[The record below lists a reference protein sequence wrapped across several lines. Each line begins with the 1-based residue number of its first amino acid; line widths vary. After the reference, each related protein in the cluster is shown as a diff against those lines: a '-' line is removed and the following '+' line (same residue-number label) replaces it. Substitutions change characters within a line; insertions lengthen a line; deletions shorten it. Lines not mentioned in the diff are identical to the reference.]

1 MRKIFQI
8 SGIIVLMISITACGH
23 SAQAETVESTT
34 VVETTVEETTTATP
48 TTEESTETSIVEE
61 IAVKLDLPT
70 LSTGKTFDELNAMA
84 YESLY
89 NNWADSL
96 DEETRNFLG
105 KEGLSEMVKSSLTDF
120 TEQEIS
126 EVTDYILTKV
136 PVTEG
141 STMETIESIQKES
154 QQQQQTKPKETQA
167 SQQQSKPKETQ
178 ASQPQQTQPAQDENL
193 TPEEQKMLENWNK
206 LQEEIG
212 SREQDFSLPT
222 NGHAYHY
229 TPEERAAEDEAWAD
243 FEMNGGL

>member
-1 MRKIFQI
+1 MRKVFRI
-8 SGIIVLMISITACGH
+8 SGIIVIMISIAACGKQT
-23 SAQAETVESTT
+23 QAETVPPSTAI
-34 VVETTVEETTTATP
+34 ETTVEETTTAAS
-48 TTEESTETSIVEE
+48 TTEESTEKSIVEE

-126 EVTDYILTKV
+126 EVTDYILAKV

-141 STMETIESIQKES
+141 STMETIEFIQKES

-167 SQQQSKPKETQ
+167 SQQQSKPKEPQ
-178 ASQPQQTQPAQDENL
+178 ASQPTQPQQTQPVDEDSWMEQF
-193 TPEEQKMLENWNK
+193 TPEERAYMDSLSQTPQKVNTSD
-206 LQEEIG
+206 G
-212 SREQDFSLPT
+212 
-222 NGHAYHY
+222 GHAYEY
-229 TPEERAAEDEAWAD
+229 TPEERAAEDKAWAD
-243 FEMNGGL
+243 FNMNGGM

>member
-1 MRKIFQI
+1 MRKVFQI

-23 SAQAETVESTT
+23 SAQAETVEPTT
-34 VVETTVEETTTATP
+34 VVETTVEETTTAAP
-48 TTEESTETSIVEE
+48 TTEESTEKSIVEE
-61 IAVKLDLPT
+61 IAVKLELPT
-70 LSTGKTFDELNAMA
+70 LSTGKTFNELNAMA

-89 NNWADSL
+89 NNWAGSL

-126 EVTDYILTKV
+126 EVTDYILAKV

-154 QQQQQTKPKETQA
+154 QQQQQQTKPKETQA

-178 ASQPQQTQPAQDENL
+178 ASQPQQTQPASDDDWLNNL
-193 TPEEQKMLENWNK
+193 SPEDRAYMESIIGNRH
-206 LQEEIG
+206 QEVNTSDG
-212 SREQDFSLPT
+212 
-222 NGHAYHY
+222 GHAG
-229 TPEERAAEDEAWAD
+229 DGVGGDWSD
-243 FEMNGGL
+243 FEFNGGM